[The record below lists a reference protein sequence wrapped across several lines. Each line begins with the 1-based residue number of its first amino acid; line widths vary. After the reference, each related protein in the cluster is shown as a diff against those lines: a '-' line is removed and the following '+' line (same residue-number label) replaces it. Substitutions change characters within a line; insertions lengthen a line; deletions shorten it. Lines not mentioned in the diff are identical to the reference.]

1 MTRLALRTQRRYRSS
16 DIYRPTYPNH
26 SMIGS
31 QSVITLERL
40 KCTTLGKVIITSQC
54 YELSTGEWRRSLTHR
69 SGQSQFLT
77 SPMPAQP
84 LAFNLSLDDDRDDN
98 GDATQQL
105 EDNDTRLME
114 MLAAQAAHREDGSA
128 AGDEEAIAADKKL
141 SDTEKKAMLQKSLH
155 NAASNGDVDQVGRVL
170 QGSARKYVDING
182 PDEEGTAPIIYASC
196 FVSS

>member
-1 MTRLALRTQRRYRSS
+1 M
-16 DIYRPTYPNH
+16 
-26 SMIGS
+26 
-31 QSVITLERL
+31 
-40 KCTTLGKVIITSQC
+40 
-54 YELSTGEWRRSLTHR
+54 HR

-77 SPMPAQP
+77 SPILAQP

-98 GDATQQL
+98 DNATQLL

-141 SDTEKKAMLQKSLH
+141 SDTQKKAMLQKSLH

-170 QGSARKYVDING
+170 QGPARKYVDING

-196 FVSS
+196 FVSSCWKSLCWVIR